1 MRRISNKTIATVIIF
16 VALVVIVLA
25 LLSQVHTS

>member
-1 MRRISNKTIATVIIF
+1 MKPISGKAIATVILL
-16 VALVVIVLA
+16 VGLVVIVLA